1 MSILFTMATVSL
13 SELLGSIVYDA
24 SGAASGRVREVAL
37 APQED
42 RSRVALLIVKT
53 RTGNRV
59 LPLTAVSDIN
69 GGVRASSAAAE
80 WVSADGSEGLL
91 LLSRDLLDQQVIDVH
106 GRKVVRVND
115 VDFHQE
121 TSQNRPILKVG
132 GVDVGAR
139 GAVRRLLKGVIPA
152 VALRALLVRIPC
164 RDIPWDF
171 VDIVETDPAR
181 RVKLKIS
188 NERLGK
194 LHPADIADIV
204 EDLAP
209 DEREAVFETLD
220 EGVAAGALEELEPKV
235 QRAVLESL
243 DSDRAADIVEE
254 MQPDAAADLLADLP
268 DERTEEILVQMQP
281 EERQEVADLLEF
293 KENTAA
299 GRMTTEFV
307 ALPVAAT
314 AHDAIE
320 ALRCFEGR
328 MENMSTVYLTDS
340 HGTLA
345 GAVPLVKIV
354 LAPASTP
361 LLALAQEPLISCHE
375 GAKERV
381 FAELFDK
388 YNLLTLPV
396 VDEQSHLTG
405 VITPD
410 DVIAMLRAKL

>member
-1 MSILFTMATVSL
+1 MASLSL

-42 RSRVALLIVKT
+42 RSRVTLFIIKT
-53 RTGNRV
+53 PSGNRV
-59 LPLTAVSDIN
+59 LPLTAVSAIN
-69 GGVRASSAAAE
+69 GGVRASTASAE
-80 WVSADGSEGLL
+80 WISADGAEGLL

-115 VDFHQE
+115 VDFHHD
-121 TSQNRPILKVG
+121 SAQNRSVLRGG
-132 GVDVGAR
+132 GVDGGAR
-139 GAVRRLLKGVIPA
+139 GPLRRLLKGMVPA
-152 VALRALLVRIPC
+152 AALRALLVRVPP
-164 RDIPWDF
+164 REIPWDF
-171 VDIVETDPAR
+171 VDLIETDPAR
-181 RVKLKIS
+181 RVRLKIS
-188 NERLGK
+188 HERLAR

-235 QRAVLESL
+235 QKAVLESL

-254 MQPDAAADLLADLP
+254 MEPDAAADLLADLS

-281 EERQEVADLLEF
+281 EERQEVTDLLEF

-299 GRMTTEFV
+299 GRMTTEFI
-307 ALPVAAT
+307 ALPLTAT
-314 AHDAIE
+314 ANGAIE
-320 ALRCFEGR
+320 AMRTFEGR
-328 MENMSTVYLTDS
+328 MENMSIIYLTDS

-354 LAPASTP
+354 LSPAPTP
-361 LLALAQEPLISCHE
+361 LLSLGQEPLISCHE
-375 GAKERV
+375 NAKEQA

-396 VDEQSHLTG
+396 IDDHNRLIG

>member
-1 MSILFTMATVSL
+1 
-13 SELLGSIVYDA
+13 
-24 SGAASGRVREVAL
+24 
-37 APQED
+37 
-42 RSRVALLIVKT
+42 
-53 RTGNRV
+53 
-59 LPLTAVSDIN
+59 
-69 GGVRASSAAAE
+69 
-80 WVSADGSEGLL
+80 L

-115 VDFHQE
+115 VDFYHDSAQD
-121 TSQNRPILKVG
+121 RPVLRVG

-139 GAVRRLLKGVIPA
+139 GAIRRLLKGMVPA
-152 VALRALLVRIPC
+152 AVLRALLLRIPR

-171 VDIVETDPAR
+171 VDLIETDPAR
-181 RVKLKIS
+181 RVRLKIS
-188 NERLGK
+188 HERLAK

-220 EGVAAGALEELEPKV
+220 EGVAAGALEELAPKV

-254 MQPDAAADLLADLP
+254 MEPDAAADLLGDLS
-268 DERTEEILVQMQP
+268 DERSEEILVQMQP
-281 EERQEVADLLEF
+281 EERQEVTDLLEF

-299 GRMTTEFV
+299 GRMTTEYI
-307 ALPVAAT
+307 ALPVTAT

-320 ALRCFEGR
+320 AMRTFEGR

-340 HGTLA
+340 RGTLA

-354 LAPASTP
+354 LAPSTTP
-361 LLALAQEPLISCHE
+361 LLALAQEPLISCQE
-375 GAKERV
+375 DAKEKE

-396 VDEQSHLTG
+396 IDEHNQLTG

>member
-1 MSILFTMATVSL
+1 MMATVSL
-13 SELLGSIVYDA
+13 SELLGLTVYDA

-53 RTGNRV
+53 SAGNRL
-59 LPLTAVSDIN
+59 LPLTSVSAINAAVH
-69 GGVRASSAAAE
+69 ASTNFLD
-80 WVSADGSEGLL
+80 WTLADGSEGLL

-115 VDFHQE
+115 VDFHHD
-121 TSQNRPILKVG
+121 SAQNRSVLRVG

-152 VALRALLVRIPC
+152 AALKALLLRIPP

-171 VDIVETDPAR
+171 VDIIETDPAR
-181 RVKLKIS
+181 RVRLKIS

-194 LHPADIADIV
+194 LHPADIADII
-204 EDLAP
+204 ENLAP

-220 EGVAAGALEELEPKV
+220 EGVAAGALEELAPRV
-235 QRAVLESL
+235 QKAVLESL

-254 MQPDAAADLLADLP
+254 MEPDAAADLLADLS

-281 EERQEVADLLEF
+281 EERQEVTELLEF
-293 KENTAA
+293 KENSAA
-299 GRMTTEFV
+299 GRMTTEYI
-307 ALPVAAT
+307 ALPVTAT
-314 AHDAIE
+314 AFDAIE
-320 ALRCFEGR
+320 TMRSFEGR
-328 MENMSTVYLTDS
+328 MENMSTIYLTDS
-340 HGTLA
+340 HGTLT
-345 GAVPLVKIV
+345 GSVPLVKIV
-354 LAPASTP
+354 LAPPSTP

-375 GAKERV
+375 GAKEKE

-396 VDEQSHLTG
+396 IDEHNRLTG

-410 DVIAMLRAKL
+410 DVIAMLRSKL

>member
-1 MSILFTMATVSL
+1 MLTLAL
-13 SELLGSIVYDA
+13 SELLGSTVYDA
-24 SGAASGRVREVAL
+24 SGAVSGRVREVAL

-42 RSRVALLIVKT
+42 RSRVASLIVKT
-53 RTGNRV
+53 PSGNRV
-59 LPLTAVSDIN
+59 LPLSAVSAIN
-69 GGVRASSAAAE
+69 GGIRASTSAAE
-80 WVSADGSEGLL
+80 WTAADGSEGLFL
-91 LLSRDLLDQQVIDVH
+91 LGRDLLDQQVIDVH

-121 TSQNRPILKVG
+121 IAQSRAVLKVG

-139 GAVRRLLKGVIPA
+139 GAVRRLLKGMVPMA
-152 VALRALLVRIPC
+152 VLRALLHSVPPRE
-164 RDIPWDF
+164 IPWDF
-171 VDIVETDPAR
+171 VDLIETDPAR

-188 NERLGK
+188 HERLAR

-235 QRAVLESL
+235 QKAVLESL

-254 MQPDAAADLLADLP
+254 MEPDAAADLLGDLP
-268 DERTEEILVQMQP
+268 DEKTEEILVQMQP

-299 GRMTTEFV
+299 GRMTTEFI
-307 ALPVAAT
+307 ALPVTAT
-314 AHDAIE
+314 ANDAVE
-320 ALRCFEGR
+320 AMRGFEGR
-328 MENMSTVYLTDS
+328 MENMSTIYLTDS

-345 GAVPLVKIV
+345 GAVPLVRIV
-354 LAPASTP
+354 LAPPATP
-361 LLALAQEPLISCHE
+361 LLALGHEPLVASRE
-375 GAKERV
+375 DAKENE

-396 VDEQSHLTG
+396 VDEQRHLIG

-410 DVIAMLRAKL
+410 DVIAMLR